1 MNASENRNDDK
12 QKRKP
17 FKASRLGMY
26 IAVFGWVSFLVIVG
40 QGFEWADVETV
51 FFNFF
56 SVDIKVLPYRAMAL
70 AVPLIF
76 SIIAFMVF
84 QREKFLGDVITT
96 GRRLE
101 SKNLSLETS
110 YKKLYGKM
118 KEGVAGSA
126 HTVLLEETRL
136 MVRGADAVIGDMI
149 EYRIRHLGE
158 EAARVLKD
166 DLLRFKSIV
175 LLQEMLMRCTEP
187 GKIDVRGYIVTI
199 CRELSSAFNMG
210 KVKFDVDVR
219 LKNMGVNTI
228 FPLGL
233 IVTELVMNSMK
244 HAFAETEEPTLGII
258 IKNADKAE
266 AVFMYTDN
274 GCGIAEDLD
283 ISRLDTMGF
292 KMVGRMARAMKGRVL
307 REQGIHGM
315 SLQVFFN
322 PSGKVPA

>member
-1 MNASENRNDDK
+1 MITSENQNDNMP
-12 QKRKP
+12 KRKP
-17 FKASRLGMY
+17 FKTSRLAMY
-26 IAVFGWVSFLVIVG
+26 IAGFGWVSFFVIVS

-56 SVDIKVLPYRAMAL
+56 SPDMKMLPYRAMAL

-84 QREKFLGDVITT
+84 QREKFLGDVIST

-126 HTVLLEETRL
+126 HTVLLEESRL
-136 MVRGADAVIGDMI
+136 MIRGADAVIGDMI

-187 GKIDVRGYIVTI
+187 GKIDVRGYFVTI
-199 CRELSSAFNMG
+199 CNELSSVVNAT

-219 LKNMGVNTI
+219 IKNMGVNTV
-228 FPLGL
+228 FPCGI
-233 IVTELVMNSMK
+233 IVTELAMNSMK
-244 HAFAETEEPTLGII
+244 HAFAETQEPTVSIV
-258 IKNADKAE
+258 IKKADKGE
-266 AVFMYTDN
+266 AVLIYTDN

-283 ISRLDTMGF
+283 IARLDTMGF
-292 KMVGRMARAMKGRVL
+292 KMVGRMARAMKGRVV
-307 REQGIHGM
+307 RDQGIHGV
-315 SLQVFFN
+315 SFQIFFN
-322 PSGKVPA
+322 P